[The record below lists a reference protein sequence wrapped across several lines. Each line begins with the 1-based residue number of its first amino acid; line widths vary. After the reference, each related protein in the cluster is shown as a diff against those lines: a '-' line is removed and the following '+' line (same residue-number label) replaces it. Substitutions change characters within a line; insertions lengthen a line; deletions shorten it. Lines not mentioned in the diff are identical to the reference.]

1 MKKSSTV
8 CPDVTVS
15 NGNANGAY
23 NFNVVFV
30 LLGANYNDIP
40 LEQLENLERHTSE
53 IRQTLLS
60 PKSTDAPISGGV
72 LIGTCN
78 RFEVYL
84 DAQNF
89 YGGVDET
96 IRVVSQISGLDVDYV
111 SKVLHVS
118 VGSSVAQHLY
128 SVASGLESMIVG
140 EGEISG
146 QVRRA
151 LQESHDA
158 GTATSG
164 LEQLFQ
170 TASSVAK
177 RVSTETGLGAAGRS
191 IIATGL
197 ELFEARFGALAGKR
211 VLVFGTGAYARVTV
225 AALQRLGVFEILFYS
240 ESGRAEEF
248 SSNRETTAVERG
260 GLRNALAEVDAVV
273 TASGSRNYS
282 ISLHL
287 AQDVLELQA
296 ATGSEPGLKIIDVSL
311 AQSVAPR
318 AYELPGVNILDLE
331 YIHRNAPAEHAE
343 AILAANQIVVEAVAE
358 FEAEQA
364 ARSVD
369 PMISALRSHI
379 GTWVTEE
386 VERVR
391 KRAGDQTAQEVARSL
406 NRVTNAM
413 LHTPTVQAKE
423 LAKAGNQKDYAKA
436 VKTLFGIDLA
446 ALNRKDKND

>member
-1 MKKSSTV
+1 
-8 CPDVTVS
+8 
-15 NGNANGAY
+15 
-23 NFNVVFV
+23 
-30 LLGANYNDIP
+30 
-40 LEQLENLERHTSE
+40 
-53 IRQTLLS
+53 
-60 PKSTDAPISGGV
+60 
-72 LIGTCN
+72 
-78 RFEVYL
+78 
-84 DAQNF
+84 
-89 YGGVDET
+89 
-96 IRVVSQISGLDVDYV
+96 VVSQISGLDVDYV

-118 VGSSVAQHLY
+118 FGSSVAQHLY

-151 LQESHDA
+151 LQESHDSGA
-158 GTATSG
+158 ATPG

-170 TASSVAK
+170 TASTVAK

-197 ELFEARFGALAGKR
+197 ELFEARFGLLAGKR
-211 VLVFGTGAYARVTV
+211 VLVFGTGAYARVSV
-225 AALQRLGVFEILFYS
+225 AALQRLGVAEILVYS

-248 SSNRETTAVERG
+248 SSNRETTPVERG
-260 GLRNALAEVDAVV
+260 GLRRALASVDAVV

-296 ATGSEPGLKIIDVSL
+296 AERREPGLKIVDVAL

-318 AYELPGVNILDLE
+318 AYELDGVDILDLE

-358 FEAEQA
+358 FEAGQA

-369 PMISALRSHI
+369 PMISALRAHI
-379 GTWVTEE
+379 GAWVTEE

-391 KRAGDQTAQEVARSL
+391 KRAGAETAEEVARSL
-406 NRVTNAM
+406 NRVTNAL

-446 ALNRKDKND
+446 ALNRKEKTND

>member
-1 MKKSSTV
+1 M
-8 CPDVTVS
+8 
-15 NGNANGAY
+15 
-23 NFNVVFV
+23 VFV

-40 LEQLENLERHTSE
+40 LEQLENLERHTNE
-53 IRQTLLS
+53 IRQTLLKPNSANS
-60 PKSTDAPISGGV
+60 PILGGV

-84 DAQNF
+84 DAENF
-89 YGGVDET
+89 YGSVDET
-96 IRVVSQISGLDVDYV
+96 IRVVSQVSGMDVDYV

-118 VGSSVAQHLY
+118 IGSSVAQHLY

-164 LEQLFQ
+164 LQQLFQ
-170 TASSVAK
+170 TASTVAK
-177 RVSTETGLGAAGRS
+177 RVSSETGLGAAGRS

-197 ELFEARFGALAGKR
+197 ELFEARFGALAGKK
-211 VLVFGTGAYARVTV
+211 VLVFGTGAYARVSV
-225 AALQRLGVFEILFYS
+225 AALQRLGVAEILVYS
-240 ESGRAEEF
+240 ESGRAEDF
-248 SSNRETTAVERG
+248 SSNRETTPVERG
-260 GLRNALAEVDAVV
+260 GLRRALADVDAVV

-287 AQDVLELQA
+287 AQDVLELQKA
-296 ATGSEPGLKIIDVSL
+296 EGREAGLKIVDVSL

-318 AYELPGVNILDLE
+318 AYDLPGVNILDLE

-343 AILAANQIVVEAVAE
+343 AIMAANQLVLEAVAE

-369 PMISALRSHI
+369 PMISALRAHI
-379 GTWVTEE
+379 GGWVEE
-386 VERVR
+386 EIERVR
-391 KRAGDQTAQEVARSL
+391 KRAGDETADEVARSL
-406 NRVTNAM
+406 TRVTNAM
-413 LHTPTVQAKE
+413 LHTPTVNAKE

-446 ALNRKDKND
+446 ALNRKDKSND